1 MLVVALPLDKRGKE
15 RKEEEGKRIRELRE
29 RSEKKD
35 GENEMAGC
43 GLMKVAFSAV
53 SKNSKILADE
63 KLMFV

>member
-29 RSEKKD
+29 RGEKKD

-43 GLMKVAFSAV
+43 GLMKVAFLAV
-53 SKNSKILADE
+53 SKK
-63 KLMFV
+63 